1 VAVHLAVLCL
11 VLEREVDLDHARA
24 QRGPLTSRP
33 RPFGWLEPP
42 ASRGSVTVQDV
53 LDAACGE
60 ERDARV
66 RDWALDVWRAWAPHQ
81 DTIRDWLGEGAV
93 T

>member
-11 VLEREVDLDHARA
+11 VLERDFDIARA
-24 QRGPLTSRP
+24 YAQREPLTERP

-42 ASRGSVTVQDV
+42 DSLGSVTVQDV

-66 RDWALDVWRAWAPHQ
+66 RDWALSVWRAWAPHQ
-81 DTIRDWLGEGAV
+81 DTIREWLEEARV